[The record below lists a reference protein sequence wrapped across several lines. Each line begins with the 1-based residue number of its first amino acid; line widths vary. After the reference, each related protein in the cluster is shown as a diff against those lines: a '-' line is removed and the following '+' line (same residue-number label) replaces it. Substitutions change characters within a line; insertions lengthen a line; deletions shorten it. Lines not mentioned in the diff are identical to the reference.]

1 MEKIPYLG
9 QELTRWDAGNSTFLA
24 IPELGARLMHWH
36 VTHGDGTVRDV
47 IHWPE
52 LENLDNFAGVRGG
65 NPVLFPFSGR
75 SFDQGEIFFWRG
87 PDGERRPMPI
97 HGIARQSK
105 FDVIRCD
112 ERGFSAQLIPNDIT
126 RASYPFE
133 YEFIVTYRF
142 EALKLFCEF
151 SLRNLD
157 TRPLPWSAGHH
168 FYFTLPW
175 NDGLRRGDYAIRIP
189 ASKSMRQNFHTGR
202 FVDSPAPKPQESLA
216 NPALVDTFHTGLKS
230 NAVVFGPVGHPGEV
244 IVRLGTENKPPK
256 DAVFVTWTPDDTAP
270 FYCVEPWM
278 GPANA
283 NEHRQGLHWVQPGLS
298 QSFVVEVE
306 IK

>member
-1 MEKIPYLG
+1 MEKVPYLG
-9 QELTRWDAGNSTFLA
+9 KELTRWQVGNSTFLA
-24 IPELGARLMHWH
+24 MPELGARLMHWH

-52 LENLDNFAGVRGG
+52 LENLDNFARAYGG

-75 SFDQGEIFFWRG
+75 SFDHGDIFFWRG
-87 PDGERRPMPI
+87 PDGARRPMPI
-97 HGIARQSK
+97 HGIARQGK

-112 ERGFSAQLIPNDIT
+112 GHGFSAQLVPDEAA
-126 RASYPFE
+126 RESYPFE

-142 EALKLFCEF
+142 EELRVLCEF

-157 TRPLPWSAGHH
+157 TQPLPWSAGHH

-175 NDGLRRGDYAIRIP
+175 NDGLARGDYAIRIP
-189 ASKSMRQNFHTGR
+189 AGKIMKQNFSDGSFTVH
-202 FVDSPAPKPQESLA
+202 PALKPQEPLD
-216 NPALVDTFHTGLKS
+216 NRALVDTFHAALKS
-230 NAVVFGPVGHPGEV
+230 NAVVFGPVGQPGEV
-244 IVRLGTENKPPK
+244 IVRLGTEKKPPR
-256 DAVFVTWTPDDTAP
+256 DAVFVTWTLDAGSP
-270 FYCVEPWM
+270 FFCVEPWM

-283 NEHRQGLHWVQPGLS
+283 NEHKQGLSWVPPGQS

>member
-1 MEKIPYLG
+1 MEKVPYLG
-9 QELTRWDAGNSTFLA
+9 QELTRWEVGNSTFLA

-47 IHWPE
+47 IHWPD
-52 LENLDNFAGVRGG
+52 LDSLDNFASVRGG
-65 NPVLFPFSGR
+65 NPILFPFSGR

-97 HGIARQSK
+97 HGIARQSR

-112 ERGFSAQLIPNDIT
+112 ERGFSAQLVPDAIT

-133 YEFIVTYRF
+133 YEFVVTYRF
-142 EALKLFCEF
+142 EPLRLFCEF

-157 TRPLPWSAGHH
+157 TQPLPWSAGHH

-175 NDGLRRGDYAIRIP
+175 DDDLKRADYAIRIP
-189 ASKSMRQNFHTGR
+189 SSKTMKQDFSNGSFTTL
-202 FVDSPAPKPQESLA
+202 APLKPQEPLD
-216 NPALVDTFHTGLKS
+216 NPALVDTFHGGLKS
-230 NAVVFGPVGHPGEV
+230 NAVVFGPVGHPGEIV
-244 IVRLGTENKPPK
+244 VRLGTEKKPPQ
-256 DAVFVTWTPDDTAP
+256 DAVFVTWTFDADSP
-270 FYCVEPWM
+270 FYCIEPWM

-283 NEHRQGLHWVQPGLS
+283 HEHKQGLYWVQPGQT
-298 QSFVVEVE
+298 QSFVVDVE